1 MAARRNRHG
10 RRRNRGRFGFLYK
23 LLSALLIFAA
33 LLVGCVVFFRV
44 NTVVVSGNSRYAEAE
59 VIQSSGVE
67 QGDNLF
73 ALNKYQIS
81 RQIYTQL
88 PYVDEV
94 SIHRKLPDT
103 LLIQVTESY
112 PVAALC
118 AGGEYWLLDARCKLL
133 ERGDASLAQG
143 KAEVLGLTPL
153 APAVG
158 TPLAVDQSQ
167 QDKLASLKSLL
178 SAIQAQPPDA
188 VLLAGDM
195 ADDSRGDAGVDALMS
210 ALGGAYPCCYV
221 SGNHEVRTGCL
232 EALKRRFRS
241 WGITVLEGSGTLLAT
256 PGGTLRICGVD
267 DPSAF
272 AGESGWLEQFRACQA
287 LTGDSRYTVLLS
299 HRPERTE
306 CYRDSGFDLVV
317 SGHAHGGQVR
327 LPGMINGLFA
337 PHQGAFPDYAG
348 GLYALGST
356 TLVVSRGLCRN
367 LLPRVFN
374 PPELVAL
381 DLLPAEDKAL

>member
-10 RRRNRGRFGFLYK
+10 LRRNRGRFGFLYK

-178 SAIQAQPPDA
+178 SAIQARGMTGSVTAFID
-188 VLLAGDM
+188 LRSDNEIRFGYG
-195 ADDSRGDAGVDALMS
+195 ADLTVVMPMNDDFTD
-210 ALGGAYPCCYV
+210 
-221 SGNHEVRTGCL
+221 RTY
-232 EALKRRFRS
+232 ALKRA
-241 WGITVLEGSGTLLAT
+241 LETMDERGVARTGTLDLT
-256 PGGTLRICGVD
+256 Y
-267 DPSAF
+267 
-272 AGESGWLEQFRACQA
+272 GEGEAR
-287 LTGDSRYTVLLS
+287 LL
-299 HRPERTE
+299 PERW
-306 CYRDSGFDLVV
+306 
-317 SGHAHGGQVR
+317 
-327 LPGMINGLFA
+327 
-337 PHQGAFPDYAG
+337 
-348 GLYALGST
+348 
-356 TLVVSRGLCRN
+356 
-367 LLPRVFN
+367 
-374 PPELVAL
+374 
-381 DLLPAEDKAL
+381 LPASETAAETPEPSSTPETGLDTQGDTPT

>member
-1 MAARRNRHG
+1 M
-10 RRRNRGRFGFLYK
+10 
-23 LLSALLIFAA
+23 
-33 LLVGCVVFFRV
+33 
-44 NTVVVSGNSRYAEAE
+44 
-59 VIQSSGVE
+59 
-67 QGDNLF
+67 
-73 ALNKYQIS
+73 
-81 RQIYTQL
+81 
-88 PYVDEV
+88 
-94 SIHRKLPDT
+94 
-103 LLIQVTESY
+103 
-112 PVAALC
+112 
-118 AGGEYWLLDARCKLL
+118 
-133 ERGDASLAQG
+133 
-143 KAEVLGLTPL
+143 
-153 APAVG
+153 
-158 TPLAVDQSQ
+158 
-167 QDKLASLKSLL
+167 
-178 SAIQAQPPDA
+178 
-188 VLLAGDM
+188 
-195 ADDSRGDAGVDALMS
+195 
-210 ALGGAYPCCYV
+210 

>member
-1 MAARRNRHG
+1 MAYGKTKKWMIGGAALAGTAVLTAALWQGLTLRRYALHTD
-10 RRRNRGRFGFLYK
+10 K
-23 LLSALLIFAA
+23 LSAPVRLL
-33 LLVGCVVFFRV
+33 LLTDLHSTFYGR
-44 NTVVVSGNSRYAEAE
+44 A
-59 VIQSSGVE
+59 Q
-67 QGDNLF
+67 
-73 ALNKYQIS
+73 
-81 RQIYTQL
+81 
-88 PYVDEV
+88 
-94 SIHRKLPDT
+94 
-103 LLIQVTESY
+103 
-112 PVAALC
+112 
-118 AGGEYWLLDARCKLL
+118 
-133 ERGDASLAQG
+133 RG
-143 KAEVLGLTPL
+143 
-153 APAVG
+153 
-158 TPLAVDQSQ
+158 
-167 QDKLASLKSLL
+167 LL
-178 SAIQAQPPDA
+178 SAIQAQTPDA

-272 AGESGWLEQFRACQA
+272 DGESGWLEQFRACQA

>member
-133 ERGDASLAQG
+133 ERGDASLAQ
-143 KAEVLGLTPL
+143 
-153 APAVG
+153 
-158 TPLAVDQSQ
+158 AVDQSQ

-178 SAIQAQPPDA
+178 SAIQARGMTGSVTAFID
-188 VLLAGDM
+188 LRSDNEIRFGYG
-195 ADDSRGDAGVDALMS
+195 ADLTVVMPMNDDFTD
-210 ALGGAYPCCYV
+210 
-221 SGNHEVRTGCL
+221 RTY
-232 EALKRRFRS
+232 ALKRA
-241 WGITVLEGSGTLLAT
+241 LETMDERGVARTGTLDLT
-256 PGGTLRICGVD
+256 Y
-267 DPSAF
+267 
-272 AGESGWLEQFRACQA
+272 GEGEAR
-287 LTGDSRYTVLLS
+287 LL
-299 HRPERTE
+299 PERW
-306 CYRDSGFDLVV
+306 
-317 SGHAHGGQVR
+317 
-327 LPGMINGLFA
+327 
-337 PHQGAFPDYAG
+337 
-348 GLYALGST
+348 
-356 TLVVSRGLCRN
+356 
-367 LLPRVFN
+367 
-374 PPELVAL
+374 
-381 DLLPAEDKAL
+381 LPASETAAETPEPSSTPETGLDTQGDTPT